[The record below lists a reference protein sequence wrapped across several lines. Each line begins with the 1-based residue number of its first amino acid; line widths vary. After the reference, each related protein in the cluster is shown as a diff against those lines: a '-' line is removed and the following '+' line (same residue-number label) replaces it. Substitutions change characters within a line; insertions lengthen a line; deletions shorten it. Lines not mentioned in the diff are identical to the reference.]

1 MLILRFFLRLH
12 RIISLENFE
21 YSFTLVLNIVQLLD
35 SIKQCTVNTFFF
47 RRRIQLEKVT
57 RKFKV
62 ILCEKIHQ

>member
-21 YSFTLVLNIVQLLD
+21 YSFTVVLNIVKLLD
-35 SIKQCTVNTFFF
+35 SSTQCTVNFL
-47 RRRIQLEKVT
+47 RRIQLEKVT
-57 RKFKV
+57 HKFKV